1 MKEVFRGYHITI
13 GRVAKDPP
21 VFAFMQLSLVLT
33 LLVLAVLTVLVLT
46 VLVLT
51 VLTLLVLTVLV
62 LVVLRHYI
70 FLLE

>member
-1 MKEVFRGYHITI
+1 MIHSNWE
-13 GRVAKDPP
+13 GRERPSR
-21 VFAFMQLSLVLT
+21 FAFMQLSLVLT
-33 LLVLAVLTVLVLT
+33 LLVLAVLT